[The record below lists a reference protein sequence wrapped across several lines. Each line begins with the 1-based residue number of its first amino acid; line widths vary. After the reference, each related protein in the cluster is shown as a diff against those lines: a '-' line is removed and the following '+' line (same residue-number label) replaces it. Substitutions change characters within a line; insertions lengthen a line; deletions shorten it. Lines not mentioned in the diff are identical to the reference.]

1 MVAVSRGLLWVAVH
15 GLLTGVASLVEHRLC
30 TQASVVVAHGLSCLG
45 AHGIFSDQGSN
56 PSPLH
61 WQAGSYPL
69 YYQGSPPTSFTS
81 KTGQKHFSKYENLWP
96 QLKPTAIALRLLSA
110 LSHSHPPR

>member
-1 MVAVSRGLLWVAVH
+1 MRATLRCSH
-15 GLLTGVASLVEHRLC
+15 GLLAAVASLVERGLWS
-30 TQASVVVAHGLSCLG
+30 TGSVVVAHGLSCLG

-110 LSHSHPPR
+110 HSLSLPPR